1 MKRIYGIDGLRAI
14 AVLFTV
20 IQHYIISYYFR
31 SESILGSLGVS
42 IFFVISG
49 FLITS
54 ILLKQKQENVSN
66 KEKFIKFY
74 TRRSLRIF
82 PIYYLTISICILS
95 GLYWFRNINPFWY
108 YGYAINIFIAIQ
120 NNGWIGY
127 AGHLWSLAVEEQFYL
142 VWPMIILLCN
152 YRYIKNIIFIF
163 IFIGFLL
170 PFIQPMTHLEGISLY
185 VLPFVHLVALGIGA
199 LLAYCHD
206 RNTKLLQSIN
216 LHLFS
221 VYMFLISVFI
231 FVCLTFYINK
241 INSTINALLPLFVD
255 LCIIAVI
262 HEMWAGRVTC
272 FVKIMEFYPIRIIGK
287 ASYGIYLFHPLVPE
301 LFVGSSFSPVTIS
314 YVNILIYIVT
324 TLIIATI
331 SWKVIEKPC
340 NLIKNQA
347 TNFVLQFFH
356 I

>member
-142 VWPMIILLCN
+142 VWPIYIYIYWLFITFYSTNDSFRGDIIICSTFCSFSSFGN
-152 YRYIKNIIFIF
+152 RS
-163 IFIGFLL
+163 FIG
-170 PFIQPMTHLEGISLY
+170 
-185 VLPFVHLVALGIGA
+185 
-199 LLAYCHD
+199 
-206 RNTKLLQSIN
+206 
-216 LHLFS
+216 
-221 VYMFLISVFI
+221 
-231 FVCLTFYINK
+231 
-241 INSTINALLPLFVD
+241 
-255 LCIIAVI
+255 
-262 HEMWAGRVTC
+262 
-272 FVKIMEFYPIRIIGK
+272 
-287 ASYGIYLFHPLVPE
+287 
-301 LFVGSSFSPVTIS
+301 
-314 YVNILIYIVT
+314 IL
-324 TLIIATI
+324 
-331 SWKVIEKPC
+331 S
-340 NLIKNQA
+340 
-347 TNFVLQFFH
+347 
-356 I
+356 